1 MVLLLLVVLAVT
13 NQILADVYQVPLI
26 KIQSKMVQMLRAGT
40 WTSQVKA
47 MRAKRYETL
56 EAFCQQ
62 GGFGQNINV
71 YHDME
76 YVANITIG
84 KPEQTFTVVLDTG
97 TPDTWVIDYSCSAG
111 KPLVCEDPICDQ
123 GMACKVFC
131 PQQVCCKTK
140 MPRKKN
146 PCRGKRYFESKKST
160 SYIPM
165 NGTWAMKYRP
175 NGAAKGFFGN
185 DTFRFGDSGTAQLV
199 VPGAKFG
206 QANEID
212 EYVAEHPV
220 DGVVGLAFSSLSYN
234 DAVSPFE
241 QAWKLGLVEP
251 IFTVYM
257 ERVGWKAENVFGGVF
272 TYGGLDK
279 QHCGDVIDYR
289 PLFSATYWKFKVAK
303 ITAGKYVYRQAE
315 VSSDTSSSFIGTT
328 SSSAKE
334 IAAKLNA
341 TFVQEH
347 DLYYIDCNSNASM
360 TLTIGNH
367 QYTIESKNFI
377 IHVDDDKCIL
387 AVYGYSTLWGPNWV
401 LGAPFLRQYC
411 TIYDMGNKQ
420 IGFARPLLN

>member
-62 GGFGQNINV
+62 GGFGQN
-71 YHDME
+71 
-76 YVANITIG
+76 
-84 KPEQTFTVVLDTG
+84 VVLDTG

-289 PLFSATYWKFKVAK
+289 PLFSATYWKFKVLYLRLVEHYK
-303 ITAGKYVYRQAE
+303 KQFPSIDVDTTAELARFK
-315 VSSDTSSSFIGTT
+315 
-328 SSSAKE
+328 
-334 IAAKLNA
+334 
-341 TFVQEH
+341 FVQEH